1 MAAKQDT
8 ILLPVETQTRE
19 FDAKLLLAC
28 CLAERGV
35 PVILGSR
42 IEMHLEIGRLPV
54 GLYHA
59 KDVRRPSCR
68 IFGIM
73 QRLGHLIT
81 VCDEEAV
88 VYYSPISYH
97 NHRVAECA
105 MNGVDEFFAWGSDN
119 ARLIETAP
127 GYRNQPI
134 HITGN
139 PRMDF
144 LRPELRSFFQETV
157 DGYRSRFGEFILIN
171 SNFGS
176 VNHYFPNLS
185 RANDQGVT
193 TSGNVPPGSFMAGA
207 FAHRYE
213 VLQAFFALLPK
224 LADAVPDTQIV
235 VRPHPAENHETW
247 KAAAAGRSNIHVL
260 HEGNVYGWLMASK
273 VKLHNG
279 CTTAIES
286 FLLGQPSITYRPVDT
301 EQYDLALPNSL
312 SHSVTDEGELIELVR
327 DIVTDRKDPLAAT
340 QDQDKVAT
348 KYFTALDGPLAAERT
363 ADTLID
369 ILDKRASRSRPGLIG
384 RADGK
389 ARAAIRA
396 MEKRL
401 NELRPHHK
409 NSKAYSR
416 HRFPGIGLDEVNAQI
431 ARYRDILG
439 RFDRL
444 AAKPVGENL
453 FSIGG
458 DQNPAI

>member
-1 MAAKQDT
+1 MTAKQDT

-19 FDAKLLLAC
+19 FDAKLLLGC
-28 CLAERGV
+28 CLAERGI

-68 IFGIM
+68 IFGIL

-88 VYYSPISYH
+88 VYYSPVSYH

-105 MNGVDEFFAWGSDN
+105 MKGIDEFFAWGVDN
-119 ARLIETAP
+119 RRLIETAP

-144 LRPELRSFFQETV
+144 LRPELRAFFQDPVE
-157 DGYRSRFGEFILIN
+157 DYRSRFGDFVLIN

-185 RANDQGVT
+185 RANGQGVT
-193 TSGNVPPGSFMAGA
+193 TSGNVPPGSFMADA

-213 VLQAFFALLPK
+213 VLRAFFALLPK
-224 LADAVPDTQIV
+224 LADALPDTQIV
-235 VRPHPAENHETW
+235 VRPHPAENHDTW
-247 KAAAAGRSNIHVL
+247 KAAAEGRSNVHVL

-286 FLLGQPSITYRPVDT
+286 FLLGQPSITYRPIDT
-301 EQYDLALPNSL
+301 EQYDMALPNSL
-312 SHSVTDEGELIELVR
+312 SHSVTNEAELIDLVR
-327 DIVTDRKDPLAAT
+327 DIVTGRANPLTAT
-340 QDQDKVAT
+340 THQDQVAE
-348 KYFTALDGPLAAERT
+348 KYFAALDGQLAAERT
-363 ADTLID
+363 ADGLVR
-369 ILDKRASRSRPGLIG
+369 ILKERAGRSRPGLLG
-384 RADGK
+384 RFDGRT
-389 ARAAIRA
+389 RAKVRA
-396 MEKRL
+396 MEKRI
-401 NELRPHHK
+401 NELRPRHK

-416 HRFPGIGLDEVNAQI
+416 HRFPGIPVEAVNGQI
-431 ARYRDILG
+431 ARYKEILG
-439 RFDRL
+439 RFDGI
-444 AAKPVGENL
+444 AARPAGENL
-453 FSIGG
+453 FALDS
-458 DQNPAI
+458 A

>member
-1 MAAKQDT
+1 
-8 ILLPVETQTRE
+8 
-19 FDAKLLLAC
+19 
-28 CLAERGV
+28 
-35 PVILGSR
+35 
-42 IEMHLEIGRLPV
+42 MHLEIGRLPV

-68 IFGIM
+68 IFGIL

-105 MNGVDEFFAWGSDN
+105 MEGIDEFFAWGVDN
-119 ARLIETAP
+119 RRLIETAP
-127 GYRNQPI
+127 GYHNQPI

-144 LRPELRSFFQETV
+144 LRPELRQFFQDSVE
-157 DGYRSRFGEFILIN
+157 DYRSRFGDFILIN

-213 VLQAFFALLPK
+213 VLQAFFTLLPK
-224 LADAVPDTQIV
+224 LADALPDTQIV
-235 VRPHPAENHETW
+235 VRPHPAENHESW
-247 KAAAAGRSNIHVL
+247 KAAADGRANVHVL

-286 FLLGQPSITYRPVDT
+286 FLLGQPSIAYRPVDT

-312 SHSVTDEGELIELVR
+312 SHSVTDEAELIDLVR
-327 DIVTDRKDPLAAT
+327 DIVTGRTDALTAT
-340 QDQDKVAT
+340 QQQDQVAA
-348 KYFTALDGPLAAERT
+348 KYFAALDGQLAAERT
-363 ADTLID
+363 ADALIK
-369 ILDKRASRSRPGLIG
+369 ILEEREDRSRPGLLG
-384 RADGK
+384 RLDGRT
-389 ARAAIRA
+389 RAKVRA
-396 MEKRL
+396 FEKRV
-401 NELRPHHK
+401 NELRPRHK

-416 HRFPGIGLDEVNAQI
+416 HRFPGIQVGEVNNQI
-431 ARYRDILG
+431 ARYKDILG
-439 RFDRL
+439 RFDKITART
-444 AAKPVGENL
+444 VGENL
-453 FSIGG
+453 FAL
-458 DQNPAI
+458 DPA